1 MALIS
6 RSRVAVRILHV
17 RGIVGFTAME
27 NGNNHANGGEAAGG
41 GGDKGGKNKRLSVER
56 MYKKVK
62 PIEHILLRY
71 AKYFN
76 IFW

>member
-1 MALIS
+1 M
-6 RSRVAVRILHV
+6 RILHV
-17 RGIVGFTAME
+17 RSLVGFTAME
-27 NGNNHANGGEAAGG
+27 NGNHANGGDAGAASE
-41 GGDKGGKNKRLSVER
+41 GGDKGSKNKRLSVER

>member
-17 RGIVGFTAME
+17 RSIVGFTAME
-27 NGNNHANGGEAAGG
+27 NGNNHANGGDGGAAAGG

-62 PIEHILLRY
+62 PIEHILLR
-71 AKYFN
+71 
-76 IFW
+76 